1 MLPSV
6 SITTS
11 SRLQDA
17 PDKGAK
23 RQQERKKKKKHMCM
37 SIPSREVSLAI
48 YIFFCFFLFHKLLA
62 RSKCR
67 VRHNA
72 QQGTL

>member
-11 SRLQDA
+11 LRLQDA
-17 PDKGAK
+17 REKGAK
-23 RQQERKKKKKHMCM
+23 RQQERKKEKAHVYEY
-37 SIPSREVSLAI
+37 SIARSFI
-48 YIFFCFFLFHKLLA
+48 GYIFFLFFLFHKLLT

-67 VRHNA
+67 FRHNA